1 MHYELNSSFS
11 ITGYWIHIDEN
22 GDAEGNYSL
31 LALDTVHET
40 KGLYPIGVFQRHGQF
55 LPRLI
60 LQKKISWPNDVIP
73 KDSPIC
79 GFEVPISSK
88 IGGKRLKNC

>member
-1 MHYELNSSFS
+1 MIFFLNQFEFFFS

-31 LALDTVHET
+31 LALDTIHET
-40 KGLYPIGVFQRHGQF
+40 KGLYPIGVFQRNGQF

-60 LQKKISWPNDVIP
+60 LQKKVSWPNNVIP

-79 GFEVPISSK
+79 GFEVPK
-88 IGGKRLKNC
+88 